1 MTANDKPDAWMP
13 QNTARRLEF
22 HLESF
27 MYVER
32 TLTCAQTG
40 ELVRMLMAEAMGS
53 PSATTDDLVQK
64 AYDARDQYRRIA
76 GSVRRAPLPLSLRKQ
91 VYERDGGVCRYCE
104 EAVSWEN
111 YQCDH
116 VTPRSKGG
124 ADTIENLATSCSRCN
139 REKWDKCDWVRN

>member
-1 MTANDKPDAWMP
+1 MSKDDKPDALP
-13 QNTARRLEF
+13 NASARRLEF

-32 TLTCAQTG
+32 TLTCAQAG
-40 ELVRMLMAEAMGS
+40 ELVRMLMVEAMGS
-53 PSATTDDLVQK
+53 TAATTDGQVKK
-64 AYDARDQYRRIA
+64 AYDARNEYRRIA

-91 VYERDGGVCRYCE
+91 VYERDGGVCRYCQ
-104 EAVSWEN
+104 EAVSWEK

-124 ADTIENLATSCSRCN
+124 ADTIDNLAASCSRCN
-139 REKWDKCDWVRN
+139 RDKSDKCDWVRI